1 MRTRLPSRG
10 RAGGFTL
17 TEVLVAVMIVA
28 LLAGIG
34 FPAYTRMKGIARST
48 HCVSNLRQIG
58 ISLNTYLAD
67 HGMKLPVMVP
77 AREDINEPADL
88 DGDEV
93 TDALEVTLRPYV
105 NDVIC
110 FWCPSDHEKIYEKT
124 GTSYFWN
131 STLNGQDIADIDFLG
146 VSRNTAGIPI
156 VADKENFH
164 ENVGDEVNV
173 LSVDGH
179 VKRELQFIVDP

>member
-1 MRTRLPSRG
+1 MTARARSRNRS
-10 RAGGFTL
+10 RAFTI

-34 FPAYTRMKGIARST
+34 FPAYKRMKGLAHST

-58 ISLNTYLAD
+58 IALNTYLAD

-77 AREDINEPADL
+77 AREDINELADL
-88 DGDEV
+88 DGDEQ

-146 VSRNTAGIPI
+146 ISQNTAGIPI

-164 ENVGDEVNV
+164 KNVGDEVNV
-173 LSVDGH
+173 LYVDGH